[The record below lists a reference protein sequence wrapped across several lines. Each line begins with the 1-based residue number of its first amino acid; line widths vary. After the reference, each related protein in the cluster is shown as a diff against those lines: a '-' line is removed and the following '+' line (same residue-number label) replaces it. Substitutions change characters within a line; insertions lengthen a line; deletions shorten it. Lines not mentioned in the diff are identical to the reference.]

1 MRTASRLT
9 YLVVAALAA
18 IGGVTVINTIF
29 SIEANPFIAGAISS
43 IIATLQIVTGMV
55 LKEKE
60 D

>member
-9 YLVVAALAA
+9 YIVVAALAA